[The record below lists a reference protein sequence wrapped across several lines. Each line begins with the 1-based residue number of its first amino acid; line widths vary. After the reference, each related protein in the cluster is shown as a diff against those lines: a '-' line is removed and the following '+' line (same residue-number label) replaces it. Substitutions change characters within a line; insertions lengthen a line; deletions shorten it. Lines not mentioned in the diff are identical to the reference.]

1 MDLPSALDIALKA
14 LLGSYSVSSWRIAA
28 ESQNPIVILRLRP
41 LPLQS
46 ACQNGLPVPANT
58 VLFRKKSPSQIRR
71 DKQRTEQFRHRTDRV
86 ANSEIVREVSVDKSA
101 FRENE
106 EGVKQRESQ
115 CEGGDSASFSKWQ

>member
-46 ACQNGLPVPANT
+46 ACQNGLPVPSNT

-71 DKQRTEQFRHRTDRV
+71 DKQRTEQFRQRTDRV
-86 ANSEIVREVSVDKSA
+86 VNREIVQEVSVNKSA
-101 FRENE
+101 FQENE
-106 EGVKQRESQ
+106 EQCTVK
-115 CEGGDSASFSKWQ
+115 GAK